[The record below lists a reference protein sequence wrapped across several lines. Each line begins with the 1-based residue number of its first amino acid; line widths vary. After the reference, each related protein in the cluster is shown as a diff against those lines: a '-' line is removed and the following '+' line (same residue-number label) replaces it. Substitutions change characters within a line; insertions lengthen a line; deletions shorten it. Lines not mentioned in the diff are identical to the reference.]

1 MIIISGLVLFN
12 LQLVDD
18 IPVVVNTECELLLLL
33 EWLGSIRIRIFRS
46 NYLAI
51 LGLCTDTVEMVTNN
65 VVNIYLILSRLILCK
80 F

>member
-1 MIIISGLVLFN
+1 MIIVSGLVLFK

-33 EWLGSIRIRIFRS
+33 EWLGSIRIRIFRR

-65 VVNIYLILSRLILCK
+65 VVNLYLILSKLILCK